1 MSSLFRSVPASSG
14 RETSRFFIGQLRL
27 GLAPSANRLV
37 TGMRSSSR
45 CTIVLLVT
53 ALSLVA
59 SPARAQSCSLSSAL
73 LASLPAWD
81 APLDRRVSLHVR
93 DISLRDALDRLSAD
107 ARIRLSYA
115 SEAIPLDSRVCAAFD
130 TIPLGAALGLLLR
143 GTPVLPVAA
152 GGEHVVLTPSETPGN
167 DQPQRVPR
175 VLDRVVVTGNA
186 IEAPARSLTVAMNT
200 VSGAQLSR
208 YAGGNLS
215 QALSDLVP
223 GLWVWQSAPTSL
235 VAHYGSIRGTSS
247 FGSSYPKIYVDG
259 IELANPLLL
268 TQFTP
273 ETVERIEVIRGPQGA
288 ALYGTDAI
296 SGVINI
302 VTRHD
307 GSNGG
312 PSTVARS
319 AVGAASSAYMP
330 RSAITQDHAITVREG
345 SGAQSGSATFT
356 SGGVGEYLPGAFL
369 RQTTGSTGFRLVR
382 SKFIATGTGRIFAS
396 ESADPSSPLFRD
408 SVSATRAGQVIPQ
421 SVQEYTLGGSAT
433 IIQSERWTHA
443 IVAGFDGS
451 RLSNLADYHTPLPSA
466 SGPDLGTAGGNANL
480 ATLRVSSVAR
490 LGDADNFATTLTFA
504 GENSLLDFRSQPET
518 TSTQTASNV
527 PVSSVVRRWT
537 SAAVAQANVSWRDA
551 GYLTGGLRVE
561 RNDAFDS
568 NRTVSVLP
576 MIGAATLRDFGP
588 LTVKLR
594 SAYGRGIRPATTPM
608 RETSWFDSHG
618 EARLLDLA
626 PEEQAGIE
634 TGMDVYIGKTF
645 GVQVT
650 RFDQLASGLIQRV
663 AYAASSQHIQA
674 PPPQGGY
681 SEPPE
686 QPYSPEDRRISY
698 VLQNVGEITN
708 RGWELKSDLNLAS
721 LTLSGT
727 FSTVDSRVKQV
738 AAGYIGDLRVGDRM
752 LEVPARTGSVSAAW
766 MGAGWT
772 GSATASRSW
781 DWIEYDRVAL
791 AGAFSN
797 STQADAQLVGQQLR
811 NYWLKYSGV
820 TRLRASVGRTL
831 FRGVSLN
838 VSGENLLNRQHG
850 EPDNVTVVPGR
861 TLSFGLRAAM

>member
-1 MSSLFRSVPASSG
+1 
-14 RETSRFFIGQLRL
+14 
-27 GLAPSANRLV
+27 
-37 TGMRSSSR
+37 
-45 CTIVLLVT
+45 
-53 ALSLVA
+53 
-59 SPARAQSCSLSSAL
+59 
-73 LASLPAWD
+73 
-81 APLDRRVSLHVR
+81 VR
-93 DISLRDALDRLSAD
+93 DISLRDALDRVSAD

-130 TIPLGAALGLLLR
+130 SIPLGEALGLLLR
-143 GTPVLPVAA
+143 GTPVLPIAA
-152 GGEHVVLTPSETPGN
+152 GGEHVVLTPSETPGT
-167 DQPQRVPR
+167 DQPLRVPR
-175 VLDRVVVTGNA
+175 VLDRVVVTGSA

-200 VSGAQLSR
+200 VTGAQLSR
-208 YAGGNLS
+208 YGGGNLA

-259 IELANPLLL
+259 IQLANPLLL

-345 SGAQSGSATFT
+345 SGAESGSATFT
-356 SGGVGEYLPGAFL
+356 SGGVGEYLPGAFV

-421 SVQEYTLGGSAT
+421 SVREYTLGGSAT

-480 ATLRVSSVAR
+480 ATLRVSSIAR
-490 LGDADNFATTLTFA
+490 LGDPDNLATTLTFA

-518 TSTQTASNV
+518 SSTTTTNSTA
-527 PVSSVVRRWT
+527 SSVVRRWT
-537 SAAVAQANVSWRDA
+537 SAGVAQANVSWRDA
-551 GYLTGGLRVE
+551 GYLTGGLRIE
-561 RNDAFDS
+561 RNDAFGS
-568 NRTVSVLP
+568 NRTVSLLP
-576 MIGAATLRDFGP
+576 MVGAAVTRDYGL

-594 SAYGRGIRPATTPM
+594 SAYGRGIRPATTPI
-608 RETSWFDSHG
+608 RETSWFDSHSQ
-618 EARLLDLA
+618 ARLLDLA

-634 TGMDVYIGKTF
+634 TGMDAYIGKTF
-645 GVQVT
+645 GVQLT

-663 AYAASSQHIQA
+663 AYAASSPSIQA
-674 PPPQGGY
+674 PPPQSGY
-681 SEPPE
+681 PE
-686 QPYSPEDRRISY
+686 IAEHPYPPEDRRISY
-698 VLQNVGEITN
+698 VFQNVGQITN

-738 AAGYIGDLRVGDRM
+738 AAGYIGDLGVGDRM

-766 MGAGWT
+766 TGGGWT
-772 GSATASRSW
+772 GSAAASRSW
-781 DWIEYDRVAL
+781 DWIDYDRVAL

-797 STQADAQLVGQQLR
+797 STQADAALVGQQLR

-831 FRGVSLN
+831 YRGLSLSL
-838 VSGENLLNRQHG
+838 SGENLLNRQHG
-850 EPDNVTVVPGR
+850 EPDNITVVPGR

>member
-1 MSSLFRSVPASSG
+1 M
-14 RETSRFFIGQLRL
+14 
-27 GLAPSANRLV
+27 
-37 TGMRSSSR
+37 
-45 CTIVLLVT
+45 
-53 ALSLVA
+53 VA
-59 SPARAQSCSLSSAL
+59 SPARAQSCSLSSEL
-73 LASLPAWD
+73 LVALPAWN

-93 DISLRDALDRLSAD
+93 DISLREALDRVSAD

-115 SEAIPLDSRVCAAFD
+115 SEAIPLDSRVCAAFES
-130 TIPLGAALGLLLR
+130 IPLGEALGLLLR

-152 GGEHVVLTPSETPGN
+152 GGEHVVLTPSETPGT
-167 DQPQRVPR
+167 DPPQRVPR

-247 FGSSYPKIYVDG
+247 FGSSFPKIYVDG

-312 PSTVARS
+312 PSTVART
-319 AVGAASSAYMP
+319 AVGAASSAYMA

-345 SGAQSGSATFT
+345 SGAQAGSATFT

-382 SKFIATGTGRIFAS
+382 SKFIATGTGRVFAS

-408 SVSATRAGQVIPQ
+408 SVSASRAGQVIPQ

-433 IIQSERWTHA
+433 FIPSERWTHA

-451 RLSNLADYHTPLPSA
+451 RSA

-490 LGDADNFATTLTFA
+490 LGDADNLATTLTFA

-518 TSTQTASNV
+518 ASIQTTGNA

-537 SAAVAQANVSWRDA
+537 SAAVGQANISWRDA
-551 GYLTGGLRVE
+551 GYLTGGLRIE

-576 MIGAATLRDFGP
+576 MIGAAVMRDYGP

-594 SAYGRGIRPATTPM
+594 SAYGRGIRPATTPI
-608 RETSWFDSHG
+608 RETSWFDPRRD
-618 EARLLDLA
+618 ARLLDLA

-634 TGMDVYIGKTF
+634 TGMDLFIGKTF
-645 GVQVT
+645 GVQLT

-663 AYAASSQHIQA
+663 AYTTSSPIQA
-674 PPPQGGY
+674 PTPESQY
-681 SEPPE
+681 RDTHE
-686 QPYSPEDRRISY
+686 QPNPPEDRRISY

-752 LEVPARTGSVSAAW
+752 LE
-766 MGAGWT
+766 GWT
-772 GSATASRSW
+772 SSVAASRSW
-781 DWIEYDRVAL
+781 EWIDYDRIAL

-797 STQADAQLVGQQLR
+797 STQADAELVGQQLR
-811 NYWLKYSGV
+811 NFWLKYSGV
-820 TRLRASVGRTL
+820 TRLRASVGRTV
-831 FRGVSLN
+831 FRGLSLN

-850 EPDNVTVVPGR
+850 EPDNITVVPGR
-861 TLSFGLRAAM
+861 TISFGLRAAM